1 MYGIIPC
8 MVKKISI
15 ITIILAVILGGIGI
29 FLKTNLSDKKSVEEE
44 SVVKGANPTVQ
55 PEKSFEAINQAVE
68 RISSGTATPT
78 QSVPTSSPSKAE
90 KGPYAMEIDTKK
102 TYEAVLTTTA
112 GEITI
117 QLNALATPI
126 TVNNFVALSRKK
138 YYDNTIFHR
147 VIKGFMIQGGD
158 PKGNGT
164 GGPGY
169 TFADEPF
176 QGEYLRGTI
185 AMANAGPNTNGSQ
198 FFIMHRDYPLSKNYV
213 IFGTV
218 IKGMDV
224 VDTIAE
230 AVTKPEGEGSTP
242 VAPTKVTSVQII
254 EQ

>member
-1 MYGIIPC
+1 
-8 MVKKISI
+8 MVKKISVI
-15 ITIILAVILGGIGI
+15 LVILAVILGITGIYI
-29 FLKTNLSDKKSVEEE
+29 KTNVLPQEEADDKSAVG
-44 SVVKGANPTVQ
+44 GAQAVLQ
-55 PEKSFEAINQAVE
+55 PEKSFEDIKPTDTP
-68 RISSGTATPT
+68 ISSDTTTPT
-78 QSVPTSSPSKAE
+78 VNKLISVPSKTE
-90 KGPYAMEIDTKK
+90 KGPYPMEIDTKK

-230 AVTKPEGEGSTP
+230 VVTKPEGEGSTP